1 MGRKKIKI
9 ARITNERQKMVSMLG
24 NLELEQ
30 LIKLSVSPDIPIMT
44 EF

>member
-24 NLELEQ
+24 NLEPELMKALGQ
-30 LIKLSVSPDIPIMT
+30 SRHTYKD
-44 EF
+44 